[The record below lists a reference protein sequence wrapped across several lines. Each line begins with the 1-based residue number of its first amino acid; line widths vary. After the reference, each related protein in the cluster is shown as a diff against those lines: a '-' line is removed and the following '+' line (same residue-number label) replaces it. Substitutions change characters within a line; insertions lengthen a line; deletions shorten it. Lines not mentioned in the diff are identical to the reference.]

1 MRGLLNAL
9 TTRGKTFLAVGALTT
24 LTGLIFS
31 EADLLRIGVL
41 LMLLPALSALTTSRA
56 RYRLSCTR
64 QLVPRRIPAGGT
76 AEARVRLSNVSR
88 LRTGLLLAE
97 DLTPNSVS
105 SRQRFVLESIEPGGV
120 RDLSHKVQ
128 MDQRGKYTIGP
139 LQVRVADSFG
149 LSAIGRSFSSKSTL
163 VVTPPIVRL
172 PRVSIAG
179 NRLGDGESGLRTVA
193 AAGEDDIAP
202 RAYRDGDELRRV
214 HWRSTARYGQLM
226 VRREEQ
232 RWHNR
237 ALLLLDT
244 RRRAHVGGN
253 GPGSSFE
260 FAVSAVASIGV
271 HLVGQGI
278 ETRLITDTGDA
289 APAGPAA
296 ESLLERLAVVRTSRN
311 TDLASGLAAVRNS
324 GQGQVIAI
332 TGALSAEQARQLAAS
347 HRGTAPAMALLLDT
361 GNWAHE
367 PTGPYS
373 AGAAGSRAANG
384 SAGSRDGGPTAAD
397 VLTAAGWRVLVVSS
411 RTSLVEA
418 WRELHSP
425 AAGGFRRRSTGTEAP
440 VPVSARLNLPDPG
453 AADALAAEAGA
464 AEATTTAAAEETA

>member
-1 MRGLLNAL
+1 MRALVNAL
-9 TTRGKTFLAVGALTT
+9 TTRGKTFLTVGAAAILA
-24 LTGLIFS
+24 GLIFT
-31 EADLLRIGVL
+31 EADLFRIGLL
-41 LMLLPALSALTTSRA
+41 LMLLPVLSAVVTSRA

-64 QLVPRRIPAGGT
+64 QLIPRRIQAGQS

-97 DLTPNSVS
+97 DVTPATVANPVS
-105 SRQRFVLESIEPGGV
+105 RPRFVLESIEPGGS
-120 RDLSHKVQ
+120 RDLSHQ
-128 MDQRGKYTIGP
+128 IELDQRGKYTIGP

-149 LSAIGRSFSSKSTL
+149 LAAIGRSFATKSTL
-163 VVTPPIVRL
+163 VVTPAITPL
-172 PRVSIAG
+172 PRVTIAG

-244 RRRAHVGGN
+244 RRRAHVGSGLD
-253 GPGSSFE
+253 SSFE
-260 FAVSAVASIGV
+260 FAVSATASIGV

-278 ETRLITDTGDA
+278 ETRLITDTGDS

-296 ESLLERLAVVRTSRN
+296 ESLLERLAVIGTSRGA
-311 TDLASGLAAVRNS
+311 DLNRGLAALRGGS
-324 GQGQVIAI
+324 RGQVIAI
-332 TGALSAEQARQLAAS
+332 IGAMSAAQARLLAAS
-347 HRGTAPAMALLLDT
+347 HHGTSPAMAILLD
-361 GNWAHE
+361 GPHWAAERPLADRQTASGRPASGRAGADRE
-367 PTGPYS
+367 PTP
-373 AGAAGSRAANG
+373 A
-384 SAGSRDGGPTAAD
+384 AAD
-397 VLTAAGWRVLVVSS
+397 VLTSAGWRVVVVTGS
-411 RTSLVEA
+411 TPLADA

-425 AAGGFRRRSTGTEAP
+425 VSSAPLRSTVSTEAP
-440 VPVSARLNLPDPG
+440 TPAGARLRVVTG
-453 AADALAAEAGA
+453 
-464 AEATTTAAAEETA
+464 EEG

>member
-1 MRGLLNAL
+1 MRALLNAL
-9 TTRGKTFLAVGALTT
+9 TTRGKTFLAVGCLTAAA
-24 LTGLIFS
+24 GLIFG
-31 EADLLRIGVL
+31 EADLFRIGVL
-41 LMLLPALSALTTSRA
+41 LMMLPVLSALSTSRA

-64 QLVPRRIPAGGT
+64 QLVPRRIPAGQT

-97 DLTPNSVS
+97 DLTPHSLG
-105 SRQRFVLESIEPGGV
+105 SRQRFVLESIEPGGN
-120 RDLSHKVQ
+120 RDLSHKIQ

-139 LQVRVADSFG
+139 LHVRVADSFG
-149 LSAIGRSFSSKSTL
+149 LAAIGRSFATRSTL
-163 VVTPPIVRL
+163 VVTPPITPL
-172 PRVSIAG
+172 PRVAIAG

-214 HWRSTARYGQLM
+214 HWRSTARYGELM

-244 RRRAHVGGN
+244 RRRAHVGS

-278 ETRLITDTGDA
+278 ETRLITDAGDST
-289 APAGPAA
+289 PAGPAA
-296 ESLLERLAVVRTSRN
+296 ESLLERLAVVGASRN
-311 TDLASGLAAVRNS
+311 AELGSGLAALRGS
-324 GQGQVIAI
+324 SRGQVIAVI
-332 TGALSAEQARQLAAS
+332 GLLSAAQARQLAAS
-347 HRGTAPAMALLLDT
+347 HRGTAPAMALLLDA
-361 GNWAHE
+361 AHW
-367 PTGPYS
+367 
-373 AGAAGSRAANG
+373 AAGRPVAGRPAAG
-384 SAGSRDGGPTAAD
+384 RDPGPSASDI
-397 VLTAAGWRVLVVSS
+397 LTAAGWRVVVVTAG
-411 RTSLVEA
+411 TSLAEA

-425 AAGGFRRRSTGTEAP
+425 AAGNFMRRSFGTEAP
-440 VPVSARLNLPDPG
+440 AIRAARLDDIAPG
-453 AADALAAEAGA
+453 
-464 AEATTTAAAEETA
+464 EETA

>member
-9 TTRGKTFLAVGALTT
+9 TTRGKTFLAIGALTA

-41 LMLLPALSALTTSRA
+41 LMLLPVLSALTTSRA

-64 QLVPRRIPAGGT
+64 QLVPRRIPAGET

-97 DLTPNSVS
+97 DLTPNSLAT
-105 SRQRFVLESIEPGGV
+105 RPRFVLESIEPGGS
-120 RDLSHKVQ
+120 RDLSHKIQ

-149 LSAIGRSFSSKSTL
+149 LSAIGRSFASKSTL
-163 VVTPPIVRL
+163 VVTPRITAL

-202 RAYRDGDELRRV
+202 RGYRDGDELRRV

-237 ALLLLDT
+237 AFLLLDT
-244 RRRAHVGGN
+244 RRGAHVGSGLD
-253 GPGSSFE
+253 SSFE
-260 FAVSAVASIGV
+260 FAVSAMASIGV

-278 ETRLITDTGDA
+278 ETRLITDTGDS

-296 ESLLERLAVVRTSRN
+296 ESLLERLAVIQNSRG
-311 TDLASGLAAVRNS
+311 TDLSRGLAALRGGS
-324 GQGQVIAI
+324 RGQVIVI
-332 TGALSAEQARQLAAS
+332 IGALSAAQARQLAAR
-347 HRGTAPAMALLLDT
+347 HRGTSPALALLPA
-361 GNWAHE
+361 GPHWAADRS
-367 PTGPYS
+367 PAGR
-373 AGAAGSRAANG
+373 GAAGRQPRPA
-384 SAGSRDGGPTAAD
+384 
-397 VLTAAGWRVLVVSS
+397 
-411 RTSLVEA
+411 
-418 WRELHSP
+418 
-425 AAGGFRRRSTGTEAP
+425 AAGGLAPARR
-440 VPVSARLNLPDPG
+440 
-453 AADALAAEAGA
+453 AGGG
-464 AEATTTAAAEETA
+464 

>member
-9 TTRGKTFLAVGALTT
+9 TTRGKTFLAIGALTA

-41 LMLLPALSALTTSRA
+41 LMLLPVLSALTTSRA

-64 QLVPRRIPAGGT
+64 QLVPRRIPAGET

-97 DLTPNSVS
+97 DLTPNSLAA
-105 SRQRFVLESIEPGGV
+105 RQRFVLESIEPGGS
-120 RDLSHKVQ
+120 RDLSHKIQ

-149 LSAIGRSFSSKSTL
+149 LSAIGRSFASKSTL

-237 ALLLLDT
+237 AFLLLDT
-244 RRRAHVGGN
+244 RRGAHVGSGLD
-253 GPGSSFE
+253 SSFE
-260 FAVSAVASIGV
+260 YAVSAMASIGV

-278 ETRLITDTGDA
+278 ETRLITDTGDS

-296 ESLLERLAVVRTSRN
+296 GSLLERLAVIRNSRG
-311 TDLASGLAAVRNS
+311 TDLGRGLAALRGGS
-324 GQGQVIAI
+324 RGQVIAI
-332 TGALSAEQARQLAAS
+332 IGALSAAQARQLAAS
-347 HRGTAPAMALLLDT
+347 HHGTSPALALLLD
-361 GNWAHE
+361 GPHWAADRSPSGRGPADRE
-367 PTGPYS
+367 PSP
-373 AGAAGSRAANG
+373 AAAG
-384 SAGSRDGGPTAAD
+384 
-397 VLTAAGWRVLVVSS
+397 VLTAAGWRVVVATGH
-411 RTSLVEA
+411 TSLAEA

-425 AAGGFRRRSTGTEAP
+425 AASASLRRPVSTEAP
-440 VPVSARLNLPDPG
+440 EPAGARLGAGHG
-453 AADALAAEAGA
+453 AAPETALG
-464 AEATTTAAAEETA
+464 TAASEDNP

>member
-9 TTRGKTFLAVGALTT
+9 TTRGKTFLAIGALTA
-24 LTGLIFS
+24 LAGLIFS

-41 LMLLPALSALTTSRA
+41 LMLLPVLSALTTSRA

-64 QLVPRRIPAGGT
+64 QLVPRRIPAGET
-76 AEARVRLSNVSR
+76 TEARVRLSNVSR

-97 DLTPNSVS
+97 DLTPNSLS
-105 SRQRFVLESIEPGGV
+105 SRQRFVLESIEPGGS
-120 RDLSHKVQ
+120 RDLSHKIQ

-149 LSAIGRSFSSKSTL
+149 LSAVGRSFASKSTL

-244 RRRAHVGGN
+244 RRRAHVGRS
-253 GPGSSFE
+253 GPWSSFE

-296 ESLLERLAVVRTSRN
+296 ESLLERLAVVQTSRN
-311 TDLASGLAAVRNS
+311 TDLSSGLAAIRNS

-361 GNWAHE
+361 GNWDDE
-367 PTGPYS
+367 PTGPY
-373 AGAAGSRAANG
+373 GATTPGRAPNEPAGSRE
-384 SAGSRDGGPTAAD
+384 GGPTAAD
-397 VLTAAGWRVLVVSS
+397 ILTAAGWRVLIVTS
-411 RTSLVEA
+411 RTSLADA

-425 AAGGFRRRSTGTEAP
+425 ATGGFRRRFTGTEAP
-440 VPVSARLNLPDPG
+440 TPVSARLDPPAS
-453 AADALAAEAGA
+453 AATED
-464 AEATTTAAAEETA
+464 TA